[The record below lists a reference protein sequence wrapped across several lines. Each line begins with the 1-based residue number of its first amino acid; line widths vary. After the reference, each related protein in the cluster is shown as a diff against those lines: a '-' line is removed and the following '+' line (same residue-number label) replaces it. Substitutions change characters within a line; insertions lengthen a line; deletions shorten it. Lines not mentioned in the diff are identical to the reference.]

1 MNEGK
6 ITLDS
11 FRTRRTNMVSDSTI
25 ERLFMKI
32 KTGDYLSRLLSTYY
46 LSNRIKE
53 YSEVSKAEE
62 VLENAIEDYKELPLW
77 KVLSIVN
84 DTLDEGSRFC
94 VLNAIFIVPSEV
106 PAMWIVI

>member
-32 KTGDYLSRLLSTYY
+32 KTGDYLSRLL
-46 LSNRIKE
+46 
-53 YSEVSKAEE
+53 
-62 VLENAIEDYKELPLW
+62 W

-84 DTLDEGSRFC
+84 DTFDEGNRFC

-106 PAMWIVI
+106 PAI

>member
-1 MNEGK
+1 M
-6 ITLDS
+6 
-11 FRTRRTNMVSDSTI
+11 
-25 ERLFMKI
+25 
-32 KTGDYLSRLLSTYY
+32 
-46 LSNRIKE
+46 
-53 YSEVSKAEE
+53 
-62 VLENAIEDYKELPLW
+62 LENAIEDYKELPLW